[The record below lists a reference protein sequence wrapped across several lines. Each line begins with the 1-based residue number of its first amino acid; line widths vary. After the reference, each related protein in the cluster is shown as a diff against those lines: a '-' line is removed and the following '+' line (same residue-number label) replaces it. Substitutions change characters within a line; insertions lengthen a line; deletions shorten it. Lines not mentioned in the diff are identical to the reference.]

1 MEKDY
6 LLLINKEDDGSI
18 RIQFGDEKPH
28 NEGVDAAGYA
38 LLCAIFE
45 SSKGMLDA
53 SSRLLNVFK
62 ELESVLLEYY
72 ADGENLSDEDID
84 KIMEVVTDDP
94 S

>member
-18 RIQFGDEKPH
+18 CIQLGDEKPH
-28 NEGVDAAGYA
+28 NESIDAAGYA

-62 ELESVLLEYY
+62 KLEDVLLEYY
-72 ADGENLSDEDID
+72 ADGENLSDDDID

-94 S
+94 T